1 MNTLGI
7 DPTDGTV
14 YVMEAFGIK
23 KFNSTGVPQPFSDP
37 SLGGATAIPTPGN
50 FGEFFDLSVDAAGTI
65 FFANWWDNKVH
76 KYAKSGVEAGSP
88 FPIGGATTSPRGI
101 AVRQDGDFWVSQSV
115 FEKNK
120 VILYHADGTES
131 ETAIPLEEPGPL
143 ALDGQGNLYATY
155 RDNNTRV
162 VGKFDEGGSFL
173 YQVDPGPANDIAVDQ
188 STGDLFVN
196 HGFFGGEDITEYN
209 SSGTPIDKFGQAE
222 PSVNYPGLNGYA
234 PGIAV
239 NQTTHDVYVL
249 NKNNQCDVSNPGC
262 EFSETHQHVDVFAP
276 ASPITIPTV
285 TLVPP
290 ELHSTQVT
298 IHGTVDADGGGETT
312 ECKFEWATEASWNGN
327 HTYANTSPCT
337 PAGPFNGSGANQVGA
352 TLPGLTQGTRYHYR
366 LVSNNATGTANNTI
380 ARTADATFRPQ
391 DPPGVVDQFAS
402 GVNTDNLDLNADVE
416 PRGGETTYQIEWG
429 IDETYGNVLP
439 AQIVKVKAIL
449 GTERLTQHL
458 SGLTPGATYHYR
470 FVFVEPGGN
479 DVGPGPPV
487 HDVREAYRDRQLLQ
501 CARSTADRCVAP
513 ARLSRVRA
521 RLRSQRRRV

>member
-1 MNTLGI
+1 M
-7 DPTDGTV
+7 
-14 YVMEAFGIK
+14 
-23 KFNSTGVPQPFSDP
+23 
-37 SLGGATAIPTPGN
+37 
-50 FGEFFDLSVDAAGTI
+50 
-65 FFANWWDNKVH
+65 
-76 KYAKSGVEAGSP
+76 
-88 FPIGGATTSPRGI
+88 
-101 AVRQDGDFWVSQSV
+101 
-115 FEKNK
+115 
-120 VILYHADGTES
+120 
-131 ETAIPLEEPGPL
+131 
-143 ALDGQGNLYATY
+143 
-155 RDNNTRV
+155 
-162 VGKFDEGGSFL
+162 
-173 YQVDPGPANDIAVDQ
+173 DPGPANDIAVDQ

-222 PSVNYPGLNGYA
+222 PSVNYPGLNGFA

-312 ECKFEWATEASWNGN
+312 ECKFEWATEASWSVN
-327 HTYANTSPCT
+327 HTYANTAPCT

-352 TLPGLTQGTRYHYR
+352 TLLGLTQGTRYHYR
-366 LVSNNATGTANNTI
+366 LVSNNATATSNNTV

-416 PRGGETTYQIEWG
+416 PRGGETSYQIEWG
-429 IDETYGNVLP
+429 VDEAYGNVLP

-470 FVFVEPGGN
+470 FVFVNQAGTTS
-479 DVGPGPPV
+479 GP
-487 HDVREAYRDRQLLQ
+487 DRQFTMFVRPTGIDSCSNAHVRQQTGASLLLD
-501 CARSTADRCVAP
+501 CRASSSSPRPTPAGMTSSPTSSRARNRPKRTRAPPIGSFTPYIGARS
-513 ARLSRVRA
+513 RV
-521 RLRSQRRRV
+521 SQATRRTTGTIHT